1 MTISDLRIL
10 NHLSNSSSSTSSV
23 APNAMTLAPLRV
35 LRGGTA
41 IPEGG
46 SVQVS
51 AVWCWRPPQSSLQDT
66 TRSSF
71 LGSGRRERDR
81 GRGEVE
87 VQTLRGR
94 VEPLALHTSE
104 AFIWV
109 LVDMQNTL
117 NAAVN
122 AVDPTRTCPPLALSL
137 FSLPRLAHNQERDRA
152 YPPLYL
158 CSLVPLDI
166 TRERQRYLTKLSP
179 TLP

>member
-1 MTISDLRIL
+1 M
-10 NHLSNSSSSTSSV
+10 
-23 APNAMTLAPLRV
+23 
-35 LRGGTA
+35 
-41 IPEGG
+41 
-46 SVQVS
+46 
-51 AVWCWRPPQSSLQDT
+51 
-66 TRSSF
+66 
-71 LGSGRRERDR
+71 
-81 GRGEVE
+81 
-87 VQTLRGR
+87 
-94 VEPLALHTSE
+94 EPLALHTSE

-152 YPPLYL
+152 YSPLYL
-158 CSLVPLDI
+158 CSLVLLDI